1 LAIHH
6 VSSNQRIVRRT
17 YAEFADRARGLAYYL
32 LKRGF
37 SRVGILAPNTPAF
50 LESLFGIGAAGG
62 VNIGNTGLGLWVGW
76 LLIG

>member
-32 LKRGF
+32 RKHGF

-62 VNIGNTGLGLWVGW
+62 VNIGNTGLGLWVVW
-76 LLIG
+76 LLMG